1 MKKYIP
7 VFICLFLT
15 LIFLVISMDSRENK
29 HINTYPNLPAPIGV
43 EKILITSA
51 GQAPEGTIL
60 LSIAENL
67 NLDADYRPRALST
80 DLYDY
85 QSVVIVLGYSANGL
99 AHTPRS
105 FQEEIVRTKHLVME
119 ANRKGLPIILTCLS
133 GQYRA
138 DGNTWKLFEKIVPFA
153 DYYIGLKET
162 KNVSKLLNTLKTHHV
177 PSTLVNQLAD
187 IQIPFNSVFR

>member
-1 MKKYIP
+1 
-7 VFICLFLT
+7 
-15 LIFLVISMDSRENK
+15 MDFSTNK
-29 HINTYPNLPAPIGV
+29 HVNTYPNLPAPIGV

-67 NLDADYRPRALST
+67 NLDADYRPRALAT

-99 AHTPRS
+99 SHTPRS
-105 FQEEIVRTKHLVME
+105 LNDEIVRTGKLVKE
-119 ANRKGLPIILTCLS
+119 AELKKLPVVLVNLS
-133 GQYRA
+133 GSSRA
-138 DGNTWKLFEKIVPFA
+138 NKNTWKLFKKAVPYA
-153 DYYIGLKET
+153 DYYIGLKNT
-162 KNVSKLLNTLKTHHV
+162 KHVTKLLNTLKAHHV

-187 IQIPFNSVFR
+187 MQVPFNSVFR